1 MRFLRRLFGSADG
14 ERDRSET
21 PSPGAT
27 AASADRRLTIDDFSR
42 HFVRIEELDF
52 YGQWALSP
60 NGRFRIVWRDGNDAG
75 THGGYRTSGPGQ
87 VLLLDDDRLVAR
99 VRAERPNEGR
109 VADNGHFIVN
119 DWRFGDGLK
128 GRFLVFR
135 NDGSKIL
142 SHDFEA
148 NLFNNGLSSD
158 GQLAICQTAN
168 APTEDGSKLCLFD
181 LEAGAMLA
189 SWRPEQGWAKDYDFD
204 SKTGWVEL
212 RYGDGSAVRYDLG
225 GAMLDRGAW
234 LRDRIARGDVVVIE
248 RVFKDK
254 GKGLTEADALEL
266 IAGLETAIVG
276 EEWYRQ
282 ARGYRFKGEIL
293 EQLGRHEEALSCYD
307 QALILDP
314 QVGALRRADKLRRL
328 LAPVGQ
334 QQIPARKL
342 GRFERHAEKLGIG
355 HEKIALLAG
364 GPKQWR
370 VAEHLPFS
378 GVEEAALGHFEAEGW
393 AGAASEGGLILTL
406 LKAASFST
414 LSPRNADTFV
424 EALYAQNVAFDEDR
438 FDPDAMIRDI
448 ERASLDQIER
458 NWRIIAATAGDT
470 PAYYPRVRWHQVE
483 GLYQHLG
490 MARLA
495 EIARIF
501 STAPYD
507 FRAGWP
513 DLTLWRDDEV
523 RFVEVKAPGDQLH
536 ASQSRLI
543 TRLLVPLG
551 FRTGLAEVVTN
562 E

>member
-1 MRFLRRLFGSADG
+1 MRFLRRLFGSADEEG
-14 ERDRSET
+14 DGPET
-21 PSPGAT
+21 PAPQAVES
-27 AASADRRLTIDDFSR
+27 SADRRLTVNDFSR

-60 NGRFRIVWRDGNDAG
+60 NGRFRIAWRDGNDAG

-87 VLLLDDDRLVAR
+87 VLLLDDDRLVAQ

-128 GRFLVFR
+128 GRFLAFR
-135 NDGSKIL
+135 SDGSQIL
-142 SHDFEA
+142 SHDLEA

-158 GQLAICQTAN
+158 GRLAICQTAN
-168 APTEDGSKLCLFD
+168 APTEDGSKLYLFD

-189 SWRPEQGWAKDYDFD
+189 SWHPEQGWAKDYAFD
-204 SKTGWVEL
+204 SRAGWIEL
-212 RYGDGSAVRYDLG
+212 RYGDGSAVRYRLDG
-225 GAMLDRGAW
+225 VMLDRDGW
-234 LRDRIARGDVVVIE
+234 LRDRIARGDVGIIE
-248 RVFKDK
+248 IIFKDK
-254 GKGLTEADALEL
+254 GSGLTEADAVEL
-266 IAGLETAIVG
+266 IAGLETAIAG
-276 EEWYRQ
+276 EEWHWQ
-282 ARGYRFKGEIL
+282 ARGHRFKGEIL
-293 EQLGRHEEALSCYD
+293 EQLGRHDEALSCYD

-314 QVGALRRADKLRRL
+314 QVGALRRADKLRRM
-328 LAPVGQ
+328 LAPVGEKGT
-334 QQIPARKL
+334 PARKL
-342 GRFERHAEKLGIG
+342 GRFERHAQKLGIE
-355 HEKIALLAG
+355 HEKIGLLAG

-370 VAEHLPFS
+370 LAEQSPFS
-378 GVEEAALGHFEAEGW
+378 GVEEAALRHFEAEGW

-406 LKAASFST
+406 LKAASFPA
-414 LSPRNADTFV
+414 LGARNADTFV

-470 PAYYPRVRWHQVE
+470 PAYYPTVRWHQVE
-483 GLYQHLG
+483 GLYRHLG

-513 DLTLWRDDEV
+513 DLTLWRDGEV

-543 TRLLVPLG
+543 TKLLVPLG
-551 FRTGLAEVVTN
+551 LRTGLAEIVTK